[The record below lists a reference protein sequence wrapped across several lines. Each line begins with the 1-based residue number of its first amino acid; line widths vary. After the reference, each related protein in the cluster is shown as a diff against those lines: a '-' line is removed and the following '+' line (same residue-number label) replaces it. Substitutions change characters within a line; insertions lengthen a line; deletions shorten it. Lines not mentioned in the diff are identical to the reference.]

1 LLIRE
6 LEYLTP
12 DYFHCELVCDQ
23 SGARLAKRHDALS
36 IRHLRE
42 SGLSAADVIKMA
54 CSA

>member
-1 LLIRE
+1 LIRA
-6 LEYLTP
+6 LEYSTP
-12 DYFHCELVCDQ
+12 EYFHCELMRDQ
-23 SGARLAKRHDALS
+23 SGARLAKRHDGLS